1 MQGWKNSDKCTWE
14 VSKAQCFLT
23 VLLSVSLPFRFPV
36 TTMEMST
43 CLSPVCYRWA
53 VFTSGCP
60 TYTEWP
66 RSWASMLLLQSQAS
80 TSMVDTHMLCK
91 TSPRKPPTGMG
102 SLWYWGNV
110 IRPVYNIKHGY
121 ASICWTK
128 IFVCM
133 CVCFRTDGYIVCEE
147 HEEIL
152 RAAWV
157 EEQELQKQKEQE
169 VCVCDCVTG

>member
-1 MQGWKNSDKCTWE
+1 MQGWKNSDKCTWG

-23 VLLSVSLPFRFPV
+23 VLLSLSFPFRFPV
-36 TTMEMST
+36 TTMETST

-66 RSWASMLLLQSQAS
+66 RSWASMLLLRSQAS
-80 TSMVDTHMLCK
+80 TSMVDTHTLCK

-102 SLWYWGNV
+102 SVWY
-110 IRPVYNIKHGY
+110 
-121 ASICWTK
+121 WTK

-169 VCVCDCVTG
+169 VCVCACVTG